1 MGVESVLNIITLT
14 LYIWYNI
21 MKRRIKDCFCLQNK
35 TFDFGVQKIG
45 GRFTMR
51 IDIMKN
57 EVVVNEKSIKIGGEI
72 DSANAALNDKTCY
85 DSEFYYENGDVLINI
100 ENDCISYIEIR
111 NGYKSEKYV
120 YFDDFE
126 VLHENK
132 KDVLAFLENRNEAPL
147 IHEDEQTVV
156 AQNLGIVIGLGI
168 SEEEVQELIRESKAD
183 GMYETMM
190 EDIEKDIYRSMH
202 IECIGIR
209 KV

>member
-1 MGVESVLNIITLT
+1 M
-14 LYIWYNI
+14 
-21 MKRRIKDCFCLQNK
+21 
-35 TFDFGVQKIG
+35 
-45 GRFTMR
+45 
-51 IDIMKN
+51 
-57 EVVVNEKSIKIGGEI
+57 
-72 DSANAALNDKTCY
+72 
-85 DSEFYYENGDVLINI
+85 
-100 ENDCISYIEIR
+100 
-111 NGYKSEKYV
+111 
-120 YFDDFE
+120 
-126 VLHENK
+126 LHENK

>member
-1 MGVESVLNIITLT
+1 
-14 LYIWYNI
+14 
-21 MKRRIKDCFCLQNK
+21 
-35 TFDFGVQKIG
+35 
-45 GRFTMR
+45 MR

-57 EVVVNEKSIKIGGEI
+57 EVVVNEKSIKIGGKI
-72 DSANAALNDKTCY
+72 DSANVVLDDKTCY
-85 DSEFYYENGDVLINI
+85 DSDFYYENGDVLINM
-100 ENDCISYIEIR
+100 ENGCISYIEIR
-111 NGYKSEKYV
+111 NGYNSEKYV

-132 KDVLAFLENRNEAPL
+132 KSVLAFLENRNKAPL

-168 SEEEVQELIRESKAD
+168 SEEDVQELIRESKAD
-183 GMYETMM
+183 GMYETMKK
-190 EDIEKDIYRSMH
+190 DIEKDIYRSTH